1 MSDALIVTFQSQLS
15 IVMETIL
22 KSAMFEITKLVED
35 SFMEEVGHAKQEVE
49 LLMRRL
55 QFYESK
61 LKERERRVC
70 CVDCGKTP
78 SSGEKRAEQ
87 PAEAH
92 PGADTLC
99 FSLSLRE
106 QSGKRPPFS
115 EVWRSAEGLDSCPP
129 PETHTQPHA
138 PTHAQ
143 TQAPA
148 QAQTHT
154 QAHVLT
160 QKKTD
165 TPEQSRK
172 QDSVTNTSVQLPQH
186 VLQKLL
192 PNPAVTGNH
201 EHCSSSK
208 PRESHQHK
216 TPGIDFIP
224 SNEIDLTQSNRLMQS
239 IAEKDVAAELS
250 CSPPSPAMKLEC
262 EPDLLPIKE
271 EEEMLPV
278 WDCTD
283 DSGPAESE
291 LNRRD
296 LGGPWNH
303 EETQVD
309 NFPNLTTVNMPDPT
323 SYLMSY
329 SVKCNPGMSEG
340 IKDEPGQSV
349 HLAVASFPETSSSLE
364 QFESGPFQSF
374 PQGVM
379 VPQELGSDGRGYPP
393 VSPPHHSPQN
403 ERLQVCDNLR
413 IKKPHSCVNCGK
425 SFARVGHLRVHMLTH
440 KGKKPFSC
448 LQCNKTFVHNFELK
462 DHERQHTGERP
473 YVCGHCGKS
482 FTRLGNFKQHQ
493 NIHTQERLFNCNYC
507 GMTFKRSTHLRVH
520 LRRHSRAGKSCPCR
534 QCGKTFVCV
543 KQLKGH
549 LMKVHGTTMN

>member
-172 QDSVTNTSVQLPQH
+172 QDSVTNTSVQLPQY

-303 EETQVD
+303 EETQ
-309 NFPNLTTVNMPDPT
+309 LAQMPPGNPPTELDKVHPT
-323 SYLMSY
+323 SRQRTFSVVAREILTQFQVWQRACYSRNIEWGPITAKIVSALPYLSG
-329 SVKCNPGMSEG
+329 K
-340 IKDEPGQSV
+340 
-349 HLAVASFPETSSSLE
+349 ETE
-364 QFESGPFQSF
+364 
-374 PQGVM
+374 VI
-379 VPQELGSDGRGYPP
+379 VR
-393 VSPPHHSPQN
+393 
-403 ERLQVCDNLR
+403 CT
-413 IKKPHSCVNCGK
+413 K
-425 SFARVGHLRVHMLTH
+425 ML
-440 KGKKPFSC
+440 
-448 LQCNKTFVHNFELK
+448 HNRR
-462 DHERQHTGERP
+462 D
-473 YVCGHCGKS
+473 Y
-482 FTRLGNFKQHQ
+482 
-493 NIHTQERLFNCNYC
+493 
-507 GMTFKRSTHLRVH
+507 
-520 LRRHSRAGKSCPCR
+520 LRRRAKDAFLER
-534 QCGKTFVCV
+534 NTFPVAQRYLV
-543 KQLKGH
+543 QLQRGDLIQH
-549 LMKVHGTTMN
+549 MNL